1 MWPFLRKPREP
12 FAQIRVLCLL
22 ADPPDRTVVDDVCR
36 KNAWKVYFA
45 SHPGNGHPLRPNII
59 LLDRDLTESGWRES
73 MIALAESSPGA
84 CIMLASRVM
93 DGYLWNEVVRHGGYD
108 VLAKPLREPEVS
120 RALRL
125 AWSYWSSAN
134 QPQYMKK

>member
-12 FAQIRVLCLL
+12 LAQIRVLCLL
-22 ADPPDRTVVDDVCR
+22 ADPRDRTVVDDVCQ
-36 KNAWKVYFA
+36 KNAWNVHFA
-45 SHPGNGHPLRPNII
+45 AQVDEDRLLRPNII

-84 CIMLASRVM
+84 CIMLASQVM

-108 VLAKPLREPEVS
+108 VLAKPLREPDVS

-134 QPQYMKK
+134 PPRS